1 MAPAP
6 SLSTRVQ
13 IPDNVLFRDLQGELV
28 VLEVNR
34 GFYFG
39 LDAIGTR
46 IWHLLREQPSL
57 QHVLAILVEEYE
69 VAEAQAAEDLL
80 ALVRQLQE
88 HGLLEICA

>member
-1 MAPAP
+1 MATAL
-6 SLSTRVQ
+6 SLSTRVK

-46 IWHLLREQPSL
+46 IWHLLREQRSL
-57 QHVLAILVEEYE
+57 QQVVAILVEEYE
-69 VAEAQAAEDLL
+69 VVEEPAAEDLL
-80 ALVRQLQE
+80 AFVRQLRE